1 MCILNRKYETTFAI
15 SNKYFIDVAENETS
29 GVDLFLYTS
38 ETGDFK
44 LNCKHFD
51 EDILNCY
58 EAILQYIKEN
68 YEKMAKAYYRHPFII
83 NKGYSYGGE
92 LTEKTLGSKLIPV
105 YKGMSNDLNI
115 SVSEFT
121 RESDRTFRNYF
132 IEDPE
137 HKIRYLADSLVSAPG
152 EFEPMAQ
159 VVSQQST
166 NWKENFYTNVV
177 NAVRKELQGI
187 KETIEEVGF
196 DEISYTAYSY
206 IDQTYSIQTT
216 VGEEMQFEKY
226 NNYKEMYY
234 ALADKIEQSLNGAGQ
249 YQTSPKGMIRFH
261 INNCRRYLADA
272 KDMLFV
278 AEMGTIKGLLISIC
292 GGTEA
297 IDLQQ
302 TIPQEK
308 CFDSFSKKYKTITGI
323 EFL

>member
-1 MCILNRKYETTFAI
+1 
-15 SNKYFIDVAENETS
+15 
-29 GVDLFLYTS
+29 
-38 ETGDFK
+38 
-44 LNCKHFD
+44 
-51 EDILNCY
+51 
-58 EAILQYIKEN
+58 
-68 YEKMAKAYYRHPFII
+68 
-83 NKGYSYGGE
+83 
-92 LTEKTLGSKLIPV
+92 
-105 YKGMSNDLNI
+105 
-115 SVSEFT
+115 
-121 RESDRTFRNYF
+121 
-132 IEDPE
+132 
-137 HKIRYLADSLVSAPG
+137 
-152 EFEPMAQ
+152 MAQ

-166 NWKENFYTNVV
+166 NWKENFYANVV

-187 KETIEEVGF
+187 KETIEEVDF